1 MTRARDLADSADK
14 DISGTV
20 TLDDIVLSNDMSVAD
35 NGKVIFGAGS
45 DLQIYHDG
53 SNSFISDQGTGHIK
67 ILANDFRVVNAA
79 NTEQMITANQDG
91 AVTLYNDSV
100 AKLATNSSGV
110 DVEGNLVAKGYLASE
125 ASNSTNKWLAYTY
138 TDNTFRINYN
148 GAGADELTID
158 SSGNVGIGMTPT
170 YKLDISG
177 EALRIK
183 NTSGTG
189 YIIDQNANSSV
200 SHILYENSFMRFG
213 TNSAER
219 MRIDSS
225 GNVGIGN
232 NSPNYTLSVE
242 KDVDTWVSRIYNT
255 GSDANA
261 SGLLVRTDAT
271 AAHNAIALGVYA
283 DSGYKMVVKSTGNV
297 GIGTSSPV
305 SNSNYNALTI
315 SDSTGGQIYF
325 KSTGGSVT
333 GYAGADSAAG
343 GSAYLATLT
352 NHPLIFRTN
361 NTERM
366 RITSSGYIEATGASQ
381 VRLTLGSEGTA
392 GTNNANWIRGNG
404 TSLGFNSASG
414 GYQWEISGTE
424 RMRLDSSGNL
434 LIGTTSTSAIDT
446 PGFRFIQGAAGYSEF
461 SRTADDGTAN
471 IYLSRG
477 NNGRVL
483 AFYRVDGGN
492 TQVGTITVTSSATSY
507 NTSSDYRLKE
517 NVDYT
522 WDATTRIKQLKPARF
537 NFIGDADTIV
547 DGFLAHE
554 VSSIVPEAITG
565 TKDAVK
571 ADGKPEYQGIDQ
583 SKLVPLL
590 VKTIQ
595 ELEARIT
602 ALEG

>member
-1 MTRARDLADSADK
+1 MYQ
-14 DISGTV
+14 G
-20 TLDDIVLSNDMSVAD
+20 
-35 NGKVIFGAGS
+35 GS
-45 DLQIYHDG
+45 E
-53 SNSFISDQGTGHIK
+53 
-67 ILANDFRVVNAA
+67 R
-79 NTEQMITANQDG
+79 M
-91 AVTLYNDSV
+91 
-100 AKLATNSSGV
+100 
-110 DVEGNLVAKGYLASE
+110 
-125 ASNSTNKWLAYTY
+125 
-138 TDNTFRINYN
+138 R
-148 GAGADELTID
+148 ID
-158 SSGNVGIGMTPT
+158 SSGNLLVGGTTFDTGNFSNSCNGINVFDATHPLVNLVETTGGTSFFMAKTTSSCYIGTA
-170 YKLDISG
+170 DAHFIGFS
-177 EALRIK
+177 
-183 NTSGTG
+183 TS
-189 YIIDQNANSSV
+189 D
-200 SHILYENSFMRFG
+200 
-213 TNSAER
+213 AER

-225 GNVGIGN
+225 GNLGIGTQSN
-232 NSPNYTLSVE
+232 RDSTKLDVLGDITFGPHASYYATLGYDAGAGYLNMTSSDGGFRFYKRSGPTERMRIDPSGRLLLGTTTEGQSEADEFTLSNSGHVGMTIRST
-242 KDVDTWVSRIYNT
+242 DSTSSRIYF
-255 GSDANA
+255 SDAT
-261 SGLLVRTDAT
+261 SG
-271 AAHNAIALGVYA
+271 
-283 DSGYKMVVKSTGNV
+283 TGE
-297 GIGTSSPV
+297 
-305 SNSNYNALTI
+305 
-315 SDSTGGQIYF
+315 
-325 KSTGGSVT
+325 
-333 GYAGADSAAG
+333 YAGYFFYDHSVNSLVFG
-343 GSAYLATLT
+343 T
-352 NHPLIFRTN
+352 NSL
-361 NTERM
+361 ERM

-471 IYLSRG
+471 VYLSRG